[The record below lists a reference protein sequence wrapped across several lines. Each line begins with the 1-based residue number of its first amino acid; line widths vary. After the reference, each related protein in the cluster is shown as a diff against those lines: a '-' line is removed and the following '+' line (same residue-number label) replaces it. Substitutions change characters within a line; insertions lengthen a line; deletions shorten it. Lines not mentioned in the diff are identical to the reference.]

1 MNDCTWQ
8 KKEINLDYGCFSKI
22 NVELIFYFNDLLTF
36 LLTLYQPDIY
46 ESVARIYRKNTVNK

>member
-1 MNDCTWQ
+1 MTAPG
-8 KKEINLDYGCFSKI
+8 KKRDKFRLRTCFSKI